1 MSHSKM
7 TKRGKSQYVDS
18 WNPSAKRF
26 IRTCVLCGCEG
37 YDPSI
42 DDDGFVNPS
51 ENVTDHEHAAIRKSL
66 RKIMKQLP
74 LDELGRC
81 EDCKRAMEKK

>member
-7 TKRGKSQYVDS
+7 TKRGKSYFVEK

-26 IRTCVLCGCEG
+26 INTCKLCGKEG
-37 YDPSI
+37 YSPSI
-42 DDDGFVNPS
+42 EEEGFTDDS
-51 ENVTDHEHAAIRKSL
+51 RRRAMYAELTAIYSP
-66 RKIMKQLP
+66 LP

-81 EDCKRAMEKK
+81 EACAAAMDKNK